1 MTHAICVLIFPDFQI
16 LDAAGPIAAFE
27 IAGRAPGSPRY
38 SLSVVA
44 ADPASAVSSS
54 GVGLSVRPLDEAG
67 PIDTLLVAGGEGV
80 LQAVSCTRTLDF
92 ILQASARGAR
102 IASVCSGS
110 FLLAEAGLLDGAVA
124 TTHWNA
130 ADEFRR
136 RYPRVA
142 LEADRIFT
150 RSGPIWTS
158 AGITAGIDL
167 ALALIAQDY
176 GERLARETARML
188 VVFHR
193 RPGGQ
198 SQFSAVLDLQ
208 ERTDRFAPVL
218 AWARE
223 RLAEPLTVEDLA
235 GQAGLSARQFARA
248 FTAATGVTPA
258 KAVERLRVEA
268 ARAQVEASSAS
279 VERVCAQTGFGDPER
294 MRRAFIRAFGQPPQA
309 LRRAARTEGPSPP

>member
-1 MTHAICVLIFPDFQI
+1 MTHAVCVLIFPDFQI
-16 LDAAGPIAAFE
+16 LDATGPMAAFE
-27 IAGRAPGSPRY
+27 IAARNGGPPRY
-38 SLSVVA
+38 SLDVVA
-44 ADPASAVSSS
+44 ADPAAAVSSCGL
-54 GVGLSVRPLDEAG
+54 GVTAAPLDRARRF
-67 PIDTLLVAGGEGV
+67 DTLLVAGGEGV
-80 LQAVSCTRTLDF
+80 RQAVDCARTVGF
-92 ILQASARGAR
+92 IRAAAGRGAR

-110 FLLAEAGLLDGAVA
+110 FLLAEAGLLDDAVA

-136 RYPRVA
+136 RYPHVR

-150 RSGPIWTS
+150 HAGRIWTS

-167 ALALIAQDY
+167 TLALIAEDH

-223 RLAEPLTVEDLA
+223 RLAEPLTVEQLA
-235 GQAGLSARQFARA
+235 AQAGLSPRQFARA
-248 FTAATGVTPA
+248 FTDATGITPA
-258 KAVERLRVEA
+258 KAIERLRVES
-268 ARAQVEASSAS
+268 ARAQVEDSTAS
-279 VERVCAQTGFGDPER
+279 VDRVCIQTGFGDPER

-309 LRRAARTEGPSPP
+309 LRRAARG